1 MKKITFLATALLMSL
16 GSFAQQA
23 LFDNAPVISPHPR

>member
-16 GSFAQQA
+16 GSFANRHCLTMFLLSHQ
-23 LFDNAPVISPHPR
+23 R